1 MTNPEA
7 DRLYRLYLKA
17 KAEFERICRLGT
29 IPSEDYEQA
38 KERARAALKKY
49 QDYKTTI
56 AVAEGQYDAIGW
68 RPGRD

>member
-7 DRLYRLYLKA
+7 ERLHKLYMKA
-17 KAEFERICRLGT
+17 KAEFERICRLET
-29 IPSEDYEQA
+29 IPSDAYEQA
-38 KERARAALKKY
+38 KEQAMAALKQY